1 MKARFCPK
9 CGATD
14 KPFVRGF
21 CRDCFAASRELV
33 VFPVKLELQRCRE
46 CEKILLNGRWLAF
59 SEDHV
64 VSVVKSKIKIRDL
77 SNLRFALDCQWGNES
92 ELVVSGKVLGEIDS
106 ELFDFPI
113 QTTVLL
119 KSTLCSDCSKLSADY
134 YEAVIQVRL
143 NAFSKKQAQELLNE
157 IQRFVHALFK
167 SDSLSRITKVATLPN
182 GFDAYVGSKRAAK
195 TAVEQLAHKHTGQ
208 VTRSFSL
215 VGVDKSGKTKKRFT
229 FLVRI

>member
-1 MKARFCPK
+1 MKKRFCPR

-14 KPFVRGF
+14 KPFIRGF
-21 CRDCFAASRELV
+21 CRDCFAASHELV
-33 VFPVKLELQRCRE
+33 VFPSKIELVQCRE

-64 VSVVKSKIKIRDL
+64 VFLVKSKIKVRDL
-77 SNLRFALDCQWGNES
+77 LNVRFALDVHWGNEN

-106 ELFDFPI
+106 ELFDFPV
-113 QTTVLL
+113 QTMVLL
-119 KSTLCSDCSKLSADY
+119 KSTLCPDCSKLSADY

-143 NAFSKKQAQELLNE
+143 NVFSKKRAQEFLNE
-157 IQRFVHALFK
+157 VQQSVHVLFK
-167 SDSLSRITKVATLPN
+167 SDSLSRITKVVTLPT

-195 TAVEQLAHKHTGQ
+195 TAVEQLAHKHAGH

-215 VGVDKSGKTKKRFT
+215 AGVDKSGKTKKRFT